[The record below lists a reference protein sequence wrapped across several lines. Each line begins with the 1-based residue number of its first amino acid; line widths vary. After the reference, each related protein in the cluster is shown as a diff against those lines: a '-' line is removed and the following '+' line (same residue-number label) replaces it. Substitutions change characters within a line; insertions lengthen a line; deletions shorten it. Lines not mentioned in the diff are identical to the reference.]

1 MVTPLIWVS
10 APLNIIKV
18 CLVRGYISTY
28 ECQRRFPTSCAL
40 LWTSRRY
47 LSCSVVKLIADR
59 NHWMWI
65 CRTGAHS
72 SPQTIQSKYHLR
84 DLRVARSSHD
94 LRRCSHFPMQW
105 PSRARQIRRISR
117 SPGLRRRN
125 QPIRLLQRHWLA
137 YRRITHGRDDEAE
150 IRLRVYEN
158 PPKSSS

>member
-10 APLNIIKV
+10 ASSNIIKV

-28 ECQRRFPTSCAL
+28 ECQRRFPTSYAL

-65 CRTGAHS
+65 CRTGARS

-94 LRRCSHFPMQW
+94 FRRCSHFPMQC
-105 PSRARQIRRISR
+105 
-117 SPGLRRRN
+117 RRN

-137 YRRITHGRDDEAE
+137 YLRITHGRDDEAE